1 MSKCSAEFREVARIS
16 QAVPC
21 EELTF
26 LQHRGSPVQC
36 SFGSFGTQGPCRP
49 SGAYF
54 ISYLISVSSYRYL
67 IFLHITDGV
76 SFPRARHSIENRIFI
91 SSPTFVL
98 KAMIG
103 RLPREES
110 EYIFIQDEM
119 CRILS
124 SPQSQMSHSSHQPD
138 AGPDHE
144 SLPRTYSIDSHNPTS
159 DRSTGA
165 VRKRDHSGGYE
176 ITSTWKQSAGLLDE
190 SAEERMTSHPRTPLE
205 YHHPRATC
213 ERGLVQSR
221 QTLFT
226 ALRAPVTAECLLG
239 R

>member
-1 MSKCSAEFREVARIS
+1 MSKCSAEFREVVRIS

-36 SFGSFGTQGPCRP
+36 SFGSFGIQGPCRP
-49 SGAYF
+49 SEAYF
-54 ISYLISVSSYRYL
+54 ISYLISVRYRLIVILSS
-67 IFLHITDGV
+67 HTSPTG
-76 SFPRARHSIENRIFI
+76 SRARHSIENRIFI

-98 KAMIG
+98 EAMIG

-110 EYIFIQDEM
+110 DYVFIQDEIW
-119 CRILS
+119 RILS
-124 SPQSQMSHSSHQPD
+124 FPQSRMSHSSHQPD

-144 SLPRTYSIDSHNPTS
+144 SLPRTYGIDSHNPTS
-159 DRSTGA
+159 DRSTGV

-221 QTLFT
+221 QRLFT
-226 ALRAPVTAECLLG
+226 ALRAPVTFEHVL
-239 R
+239 RR